1 MFEKRWKRTTPNLV
15 MPHCSA
21 KLKLRVNSLSHWICF
36 KHQVSPCSLKTKQ
49 NRSKK
54 IFETEGSTK
63 FDDDKV
69 LEEIKRHE
77 TEALNYGNLAF
88 PSDFIYLTKTIPQ
101 ARQSA
106 E

>member
-1 MFEKRWKRTTPNLV
+1 MLQASSFPLQ
-15 MPHCSA
+15 
-21 KLKLRVNSLSHWICF
+21 F
-36 KHQVSPCSLKTKQ
+36 KDETESI
-49 NRSKK
+49 KK